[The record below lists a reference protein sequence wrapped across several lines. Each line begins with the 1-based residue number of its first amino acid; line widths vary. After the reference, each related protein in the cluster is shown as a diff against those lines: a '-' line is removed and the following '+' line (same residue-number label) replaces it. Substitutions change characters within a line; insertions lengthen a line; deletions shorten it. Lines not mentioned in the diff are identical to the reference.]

1 MTAAET
7 TTAGTGAAGTAT
19 TSAGTAGTGA
29 TGTGS
34 GAGTRPP
41 AAGAAVPPDLRAV
54 LATGARPARPT
65 PLAASLT
72 FGWRALLKIRHV
84 PEQLFDVTVFPIM
97 LTLMF
102 TYLFGGALAGSTREY
117 VQFLLPGILV
127 QAIVMITVYTGVTV
141 NTDITKG
148 VFDRLRSLPIWQPSA
163 LVGALLGDV
172 FRYSIAAVLILALG
186 LAIGFRPEG
195 GALGVLAAVAV
206 VIAFSFSLTWVWTV
220 LAMVL
225 RTPNSV
231 MGVSMMI
238 LFPLTFVSNIF
249 VRQETL
255 PGWLQAFVDVN
266 PITHTT
272 NASRGLMHGVATAEQ
287 LGWVAL
293 SCALL
298 LTVFGPLTMRMYRGR
313 S

>member
-7 TTAGTGAAGTAT
+7 TTAETDATG
-19 TSAGTAGTGA
+19 

-41 AAGAAVPPDLRAV
+41 VAGAAVPPDLRAV

-102 TYLFGGALAGSTREY
+102 TYLFGGAFAGSTQEY

-127 QAIVMITVYTGVTV
+127 QAIAMITVYTGVTV

-148 VFDRLRSLPIWQPSA
+148 VFDRLRSLPI
-163 LVGALLGDV
+163 
-172 FRYSIAAVLILALG
+172 
-186 LAIGFRPEG
+186 
-195 GALGVLAAVAV
+195 
-206 VIAFSFSLTWVWTV
+206 
-220 LAMVL
+220 
-225 RTPNSV
+225 
-231 MGVSMMI
+231 
-238 LFPLTFVSNIF
+238 
-249 VRQETL
+249 
-255 PGWLQAFVDVN
+255 
-266 PITHTT
+266 
-272 NASRGLMHGVATAEQ
+272 
-287 LGWVAL
+287 
-293 SCALL
+293 
-298 LTVFGPLTMRMYRGR
+298 
-313 S
+313 